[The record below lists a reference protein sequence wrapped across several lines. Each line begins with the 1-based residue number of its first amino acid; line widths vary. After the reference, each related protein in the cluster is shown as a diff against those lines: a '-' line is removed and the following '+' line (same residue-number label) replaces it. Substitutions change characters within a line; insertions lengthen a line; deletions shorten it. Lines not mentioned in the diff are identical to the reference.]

1 MRKCTRTSVLVASK
15 KISHL
20 TVTTHSRGDALFEP
34 AILAAISVDAQDV
47 ALLVLGARAVL
58 DLLLNG
64 TPEKALESGE
74 RNNTLA
80 TSF

>member
-1 MRKCTRTSVLVASK
+1 M
-15 KISHL
+15 
-20 TVTTHSRGDALFEP
+20 
-34 AILAAISVDAQDV
+34 AAIPVDAQDV

-80 TSF
+80 TSFMTI